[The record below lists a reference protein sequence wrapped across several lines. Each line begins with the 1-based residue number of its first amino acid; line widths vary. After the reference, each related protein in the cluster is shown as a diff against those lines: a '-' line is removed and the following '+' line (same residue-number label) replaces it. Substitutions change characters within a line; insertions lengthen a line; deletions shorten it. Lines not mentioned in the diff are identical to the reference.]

1 MYVRRVK
8 NVKIKVEYE
17 FFVKKYGI
25 YYSVLIELNY
35 FDVIIFCVIDFMYN
49 LFLGI
54 VKKVFKLWVERD
66 IFSKK
71 KLEKVEFRLEEV
83 NLFIDIGR
91 IFIYIFGNY
100 GVFFVVEGKNWIVIF
115 FLYVFCG
122 ILLEEDYRCWE
133 KFVIVCRILCKFFI
147 FKEDIGKVDFLFL
160 NFCKFVE
167 RLYGLSS
174 IFCNMYLYCY
184 LKECLFD
191 FGFIYVYWCFLFEC
205 YNGIFGK
212 LYINNKGIEI

>member
-91 IFIYIFGNY
+91 IFMNY
-100 GVFFVVEGKNWIVIF
+100 
-115 FLYVFCG
+115 
-122 ILLEEDYRCWE
+122 LE
-133 KFVIVCRILCKFFI
+133 IMVCF
-147 FKEDIGKVDFLFL
+147 
-160 NFCKFVE
+160 
-167 RLYGLSS
+167 
-174 IFCNMYLYCY
+174 
-184 LKECLFD
+184 
-191 FGFIYVYWCFLFEC
+191 
-205 YNGIFGK
+205 
-212 LYINNKGIEI
+212 